1 MWTLVLM
8 FGLGLA
14 IDPVRL
20 ALTMVMISRRRPIL
34 NLLAFWL
41 GGITAGIGIGV
52 VVLLMMREAALV
64 AIRTVG
70 SVITHVRTATVI
82 FDGARFQ
89 IIMGLLL
96 LVTLTVSEIRKRA
109 AANSPV
115 ARVTSGGGGNVATL
129 VDERPSRNPFVRLGA
144 ISQNLLDCDRI
155 WPAFAIGFSSFP
167 PYEGV
172 VLLAFIMASGAAV
185 GTQFGALM
193 VFFLILFAAVEIPL
207 VAYLVSPDK
216 TQVVMLKLQDWLRI
230 HRPQIAKFIIG
241 GTGIVLLVGGVAAL

>member
-1 MWTLVLM
+1 MLM

-34 NLLAFWL
+34 NLFAFWL
-41 GGITAGIGIGV
+41 GGIAAGIGIGI
-52 VVLLMMREAALV
+52 VVLLMMRETALGV
-64 AIRTVG
+64 IRSVGAVITQVRTV
-70 SVITHVRTATVI
+70 TVI
-82 FDGARFQ
+82 FDGPRFQ
-89 IIMGLLL
+89 IIMGLLM
-96 LVTLTVSEIRKRA
+96 LVTLTVSEIRARN
-109 AANSPV
+109 AANSPMT
-115 ARVTSGGGGNVATL
+115 RVTPTGSAGTTL
-129 VDERPSRNPFVRLGA
+129 LDERPSRNPFVRLGA
-144 ISQNLLDCDRI
+144 VSQNLLDCDRI

-207 VAYLVSPDK
+207 VAYMVSPDK
-216 TQVVMLKLQDWLRI
+216 TQVVMQKLQDWLQI
-230 HRPQIAKFIIG
+230 HRKQIAKFIIG
-241 GTGIVLLVGGVAAL
+241 GTGIVLLVGGLAAL